1 MPTHSTILAVSR
13 IFVSYPMGPQEV
25 IMFTDMAVEAA
36 RMREETRRMNELLR
50 SLQLA
55 LREKAKEYEMLKKKK
70 QSMVAKES
78 PKLKLVDDFML
89 FLAAID
95 KNDRENALNFDEKAM
110 MNSIL
115 AMMNGGNNGELA
127 ADGGKKE
134 A

>member
-1 MPTHSTILAVSR
+1 
-13 IFVSYPMGPQEV
+13 
-25 IMFTDMAVEAA
+25 MFTDMAVEAA

-55 LREKAKEYEMLKKKK
+55 LRSPQAEM
-70 QSMVAKES
+70 
-78 PKLKLVDDFML
+78 VDDFML

-95 KNDRENALNFDEKAM
+95 KNDGENALNFDEKAM